1 MCDILISGKLY
12 DNHRIFHNLHARMP
26 DITYIIRSTS
36 FIVRYVLEN
45 KYLSLILGNF
55 PTLKKYYKEGRVELE
70 VFQILINGVIIYA
83 VCHIATILGKC
94 YIATISKNL
103 SDDKVKSLSKMMS
116 KDISIKSKK
125 F

>member
-70 VFQILINGVIIYA
+70 VFQILINGGIIYA
-83 VCHIATILGKC
+83 VC